1 MASNEQPRKERKQN
15 DVLEFISELGDFSPV
30 DGLRGP
36 KTPSR
41 RQVLR
46 LFLFFIAL
54 GNTLAEAADKVVPEI
69 LKKHPKVSPKSYY
82 KLRDDIISLYH
93 AIRCEIGK
101 NKFIFFRAGAVI
113 LKNYSKHKK
122 N

>member
-15 DVLEFISELGDFSPV
+15 VLEFISELGDFSPV

-69 LKKHPKVSPKSYY
+69 LKKHPKVSTKSYY

-93 AIRCEIGK
+93 AIRYEIGK
-101 NKFIFFRAGAVI
+101 NKSIEISQFPSFV
-113 LKNYSKHKK
+113 
-122 N
+122 